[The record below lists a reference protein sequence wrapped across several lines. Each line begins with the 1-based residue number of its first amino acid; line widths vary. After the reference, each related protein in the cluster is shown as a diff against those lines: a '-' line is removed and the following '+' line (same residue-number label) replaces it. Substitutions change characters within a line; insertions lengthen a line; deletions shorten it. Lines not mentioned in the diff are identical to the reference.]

1 MNDRPV
7 ISRHARAGRR
17 AFSQL
22 VLDSLIASATADL
35 ESARE
40 SNRRRDARR
49 AERRLRRLHGA
60 AGGRPVVLDA
70 PRAAPAPPPAAEQRA
85 WLRGGAVWLVVT
97 LAWLGGVAALALH
110 LVVHGL
116 HGRIAVAGELGVL
129 ALTLAW
135 FAVAVLRAPPNRE
148 DGGDAAGSRG

>member
-1 MNDRPV
+1 MADGDRPV

-22 VLDSLIASATADL
+22 VVDSLIASAAADL

-60 AGGRPVVLDA
+60 AGARPAVLDRARPAAA
-70 PRAAPAPPPAAEQRA
+70 PRPASEPRT
-85 WLRGGAVWLVVT
+85 WLRGAAVWLVVT
-97 LAWLGGVAALALH
+97 LAWLGGVAAIALH

-116 HGRIAVAGELGVL
+116 HGRLAVAGELGVL

-135 FAVAVLRAPPNRE
+135 FVVAVLRAPPNRD
-148 DGGDAAGSRG
+148 DGGDVTS